1 SPSPGAPLLGGALD
15 VSEDPGFQIDFVVRT
30 DADNAGRDIRLSID
44 GDTGLT
50 LPAAPGG
57 GGASAT
63 FAAVT
68 LSEAE
73 HGAQAFC
80 ADAAGNVQ
88 ATPLTSWTVDLTA
101 CAATLL
107 VADGHDPIVP
117 SDDLEPGVE
126 GLQVSVAGLASG
138 DGCSAARV
146 GPCDALGGEF
156 SALEPSGSFALEA
169 TLPG

>member
-1 SPSPGAPLLGGALD
+1 
-15 VSEDPGFQIDFVVRT
+15 
-30 DADNAGRDIRLSID
+30 
-44 GDTGLT
+44 
-50 LPAAPGG
+50 
-57 GGASAT
+57 
-63 FAAVT
+63 
-68 LSEAE
+68 
-73 HGAQAFC
+73 AFC

-156 SALEPSGSFALEA
+156 SALEPDGSFALEA
-169 TLPG
+169 TLPSVTATELRVCAEVQDEAGNVVSASALVNVRVDAPSVSFLVPAPGSLFNV